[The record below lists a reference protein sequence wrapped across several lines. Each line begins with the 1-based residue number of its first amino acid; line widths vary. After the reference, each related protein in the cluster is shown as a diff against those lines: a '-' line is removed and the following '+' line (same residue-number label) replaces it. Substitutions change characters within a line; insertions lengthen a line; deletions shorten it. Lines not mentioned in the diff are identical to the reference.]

1 MCGAN
6 NGCATWRGRA
16 KGEGVAWRGKEWQ
29 RVEIHK
35 FKRGRNEMVK

>member
-1 MCGAN
+1 MDAPHGGLGALQR
-6 NGCATWRGRA
+6 RGS
-16 KGEGVAWRGKEWQ
+16 GGDNEWQ